1 MNHVP
6 RGARSGPRWGLAVV
20 RGTSMEPTLRDGD
33 RLLVRYAADP
43 RVGAVAVVRFADG
56 VLAVKR
62 LEHHDGPG
70 ARADWWVSRDNPV
83 EGRDSWSAGAV
94 DVVGVTPVRV
104 WPRPRRLGRRA
115 VRP

>member
-6 RGARSGPRWGLAVV
+6 DGARARARWGLAVV

-33 RLLVRYAADP
+33 RLLVRYAAAP
-43 RVGAVAVVRFADG
+43 RAGAVAVVRFADG

-62 LEHHDGPG
+62 LEHHDGPATRTG
-70 ARADWWVSRDNPV
+70 WWVSRDNPRA
-83 EGRDSWSAGAV
+83 GRDSWSAGAV

-104 WPRPRRLGRRA
+104 WPRPRRLGRPT